1 MVALVEAVEE
11 EEEVSA
17 LVGVG
22 AIVADSVEDEE
33 GEVAAVVGRLLIF
46 EFFGMYLAN
55 YILRHGI

>member
-1 MVALVEAVEE
+1 MEAVEE